1 MTGEFRLTRSDGAV
15 ITAKLSHFTPA
26 HFSGSATAAAGREQN
41 RPDVLFIRQLP
52 RVLLEGFHTAPGAS
66 WGRYNTRVVI

>member
-15 ITAKLSHFTPA
+15 ITAKLS